1 MKSRRAFL
9 IEPHQ
14 MEIREV
20 EVSPGPGEV
29 MVKIAVCGLCNW
41 ELNHWHGILGTP
53 PQPLGHEW
61 AGEVVELGEGIDD
74 VALGEQVTGFLVGQ
88 HGFSDYACA
97 PRGSYFKLAPTVKP
111 TDALGEP
118 LACVTNVL
126 RASEPQAGDFGVILG
141 CGPMGL
147 WCTQVLKGNLL
158 AGLIAVDTQ
167 DWRLDLA
174 RKYGATYTINPKAED
189 AVARLA
195 EITGGHLADFVIE
208 GTGVPAVLQQ
218 ACSYLRT
225 GQGRLSV
232 MSSHEEAGPAFDWR
246 DLIGKGLQIR
256 GTHPGWAQ
264 SMPEELRRAVHL
276 LNQGVFQ
283 MDDIITHRFPLAN
296 IQEAMESLEHKPAG
310 FLKGAVMP

>member
-1 MKSRRAFL
+1 MQSRRAFL
-9 IEPHQ
+9 VEPHK

-20 EVSPGPGEV
+20 DVSPQPGEILV
-29 MVKIAVCGLCNW
+29 RIAVCGLCNW

-74 VALGEQVTGFLVGQ
+74 VTVGDYVTGFLVGQ

-97 PRGSYFKLAPTVKP
+97 PRGSYFKLAPSVKP

-118 LACVTNVL
+118 LACVTNVV
-126 RASEPQAGDFGVILG
+126 RASEPQVGDFGVILG

-147 WCTQVLKGNLL
+147 WCTQILQGSPL
-158 AGLIAVDTQ
+158 AALVAIDTQ

-174 RKYGATYTINPKAED
+174 RKYGATHTLNPRTED
-189 AVARLA
+189 AVARLT

-218 ACSYLRT
+218 ACQYLRT

-232 MSSHEEAGPAFDWR
+232 MSTHEEVGPAFDWR
-246 DLIGKGLQIR
+246 DLMAKGIQIR
-256 GTHPGWAQ
+256 GTHPAWAL
-264 SMPEELRRAVHL
+264 SMQEELRRAVLL
-276 LNQGVFQ
+276 LNQGVFH
-283 MDDIITHRFPLAN
+283 MEDIITHRFPLEN
-296 IQEAMESLEHKPAG
+296 IQGAMETLEHKPEG
-310 FLKGAVMP
+310 YLKGAVVP

>member
-9 IEPHQ
+9 VEPHK

-20 EVSPGPGEV
+20 DVTPGPGEV

-41 ELNHWHGILGTP
+41 ELNHWHGLLGTP

-61 AGEVVELGEGIDD
+61 AGEVVELGAGVND
-74 VALGEQVTGFLVGQ
+74 VAPGEYITGFLVGQ

-97 PRGSYFKLAPTVKP
+97 PRGSYFKLAPSVQP

-118 LACVTNVL
+118 LACVTNVV

-147 WCTQVLKGNLL
+147 WCTQILRGNLL
-158 AGLIAVDTQ
+158 AGLIAIDTQ

-174 RKYGATYTINPKAED
+174 RKYGATHTINPKSED
-189 AVARLA
+189 AVAHLQ
-195 EITGGHLADFVIE
+195 EITDGHLADFVIE
-208 GTGVPAVLQQ
+208 GTGVPAVLQE

-232 MSSHEEAGPAFDWR
+232 MSSHEAPGPAFDWR
-246 DLIGKGLQIR
+246 DLIGKGIQIR

-264 SMPEELRRAVHL
+264 SMPEEARRAVHL

-283 MDDIITHRFPLAN
+283 MEDIITHRFPLTL
-296 IQEAMESLEHKPAG
+296 IQTAMETLESKPQSY
-310 FLKGAVMP
+310 LKGVVVP